1 MGKPLVTGE
10 IHFAQKPQLP
20 SDAKAYVRLLDTSM
34 ADAPSR
40 LVAETVL
47 KDISQQANLGN
58 PIPFALDGDPPDERR
73 SYTISVLVDLD
84 GDGKVSPG
92 DFINTQSYPV
102 LTFGYP
108 NKVSVQVKQIT

>member
-1 MGKPLVTGE
+1 MGEPLVSGE

-20 SDAKAYVRLLDTSM
+20 SDAKAHVRLLDTSM

-58 PIPFALDGDPPDERR
+58 PIPFVLNGDPPHERG

-84 GDGKVSPG
+84 GDGKASPG

-108 NKVSVQVKQIT
+108 NNVSVQVKQIS